1 MQIPR
6 RGSTRLHKT
15 HPHSHPPPSQI
26 APQTKSSKNHRT
38 CRLQIGR
45 RDDAAAKAGEGR
57 EAGQGAPP
65 TIRAYDPPGGRV
77 IADSGAGLSSRPRP
91 GIRVGREMGRRK
103 GAAPGSGFPLPPPKS
118 DSLSPARRAL
128 ALALP
133 WGGEAK
139 NACSFSCSDAGFS
152 SSLSPLR
159 LIEGE
164 IGLGSF
170 PPLLFAGRPR
180 KLSSIYIQALLSVH
194 VWVLIVYG
202 ENAGGPGV
210 RSSDR
215 SGNVRGSW
223 SGSRGDIPRDDR
235 TATRRSS
242 E

>member
-1 MQIPR
+1 MTDKHTPMTSNPVQKHANSP
-6 RGSTRLHKT
+6 TRINKAPQNPPT
-15 HPHSHPPPSQI
+15 FTSPPSQI
-26 APQTKSSKNHRT
+26 APHTKSSKNHRT

-128 ALALP
+128 ALP

-139 NACSFSCSDAGFS
+139 NACSCSDAGFS
-152 SSLSPLR
+152 LLLLLLLPSLLR

-164 IGLGSF
+164 IGFGSF
-170 PPLLFAGRPR
+170 PPFTFR
-180 KLSSIYIQALLSVH
+180 
-194 VWVLIVYG
+194 
-202 ENAGGPGV
+202 
-210 RSSDR
+210 
-215 SGNVRGSW
+215 
-223 SGSRGDIPRDDR
+223 R
-235 TATRRSS
+235 TATQSFLDLYPSPPLRSRLRS
-242 E
+242 DRIR